1 MCRKKVRSDR
11 KFDNVDYTQLTETD
25 NDFFDSQFVSPPI
38 EIPWKAIILAVL
50 LFIGGTIML
59 IMGSLIVS
67 GYIDSK
73 IAAYMAAGIFNE
85 GYLSILM
92 TMQLLDLRIGQQ
104 CKLFADTTDE
114 SRIERQN
121 ARQSLSSKEARTA
134 RRAEQIHLHEYYEE
148 AEGLL
153 YGAGIAD

>member
-1 MCRKKVRSDR
+1 MFCFADYIHKATMCRKKVRSDR

-73 IAAYMAAGIFNE
+73 VRF
-85 GYLSILM
+85 IL
-92 TMQLLDLRIGQQ
+92 LL
-104 CKLFADTTDE
+104 
-114 SRIERQN
+114 
-121 ARQSLSSKEARTA
+121 
-134 RRAEQIHLHEYYEE
+134 
-148 AEGLL
+148 
-153 YGAGIAD
+153 